1 MINTI
6 PKKKKCKK
14 EKWLSEELKAKEKR
28 KDILISCVA
37 QEQPRGDNPRPSEG
51 AVAVHCWSSHEEIPH
66 ILGKRNPSKM
76 VGAERGHQ
84 RADRLKPQPQTTSQ
98 SDHMDHSLV

>member
-1 MINTI
+1 M
-6 PKKKKCKK
+6 
-14 EKWLSEELKAKEKR
+14 SEELKAKEKR

-51 AVAVHCWSSHEEIPH
+51 AVAVLCWSSCEEGPCVQ
-66 ILGKRNPSKM
+66 GKRNPGKM
-76 VGAERGHQ
+76 VSSERGDQ
-84 RADRLKPQPQTTSQ
+84 GTDRLKLQSQTTSQ

>member
-37 QEQPRGDNPRPSEG
+37 QERQLHG
-51 AVAVHCWSSHEEIPH
+51 AA
-66 ILGKRNPSKM
+66 
-76 VGAERGHQ
+76 AERNYPMSKVRSGG
-84 RADRLKPQPQTTSQ
+84 
-98 SDHMDHSLV
+98 